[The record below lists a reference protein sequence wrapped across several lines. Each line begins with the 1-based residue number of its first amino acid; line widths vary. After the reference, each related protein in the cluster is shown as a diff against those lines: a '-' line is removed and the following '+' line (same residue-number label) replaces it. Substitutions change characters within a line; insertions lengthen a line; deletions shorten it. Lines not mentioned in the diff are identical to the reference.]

1 MCICANLKTINNSL
15 KKGVV
20 LVAVSKT
27 KPSSS
32 IQEAYNCG
40 QRIFGENKA
49 QELRDKHQELPKD
62 IEWHF
67 IGRLQTNKVKYIA
80 PFVSL
85 IHSIDSEKLLA
96 EVNKHAKK
104 HHRIIDILLQVS
116 IAKEETKTG
125 FDMDVISEILSNN
138 LFDKYENIQIRGFM
152 GMATNTPDETIL
164 TTEFQ
169 KLHQL
174 FTQYKGIYSKFDIL
188 SMGMSND
195 YPLAVANG
203 SNMVRIG
210 SSIFGTRDYPSK

>member
-1 MCICANLKTINNSL
+1 MGICANLKTINSSL

-27 KPSSS
+27 KPNSS

-164 TTEFQ
+164 TAEFQ

-195 YPLAVANG
+195 YPLAITNG